1 MTESEFIEIARQK
14 YGQISELSKSATLY
28 EHEKE
33 FDQIWVSPGAEILE
47 QSLGELPN
55 DKRKKTIQTRYGQVT
70 ISNNHRYQV
79 DNTTCQNP
87 YIQ

>member
-1 MTESEFIEIARQK
+1 MDKKYEMTESEFIEIARQK

-33 FDQIWVSPGAEILE
+33 FDQIWVSLGAEILE

-55 DKRKKTIQTRYGQVT
+55 DKRKKND
-70 ISNNHRYQV
+70 SNQIWPSNYFK
-79 DNTTCQNP
+79 
-87 YIQ
+87 